1 MKKHAAILA
10 IILLVASIGSVSA
23 AKKVLFYE
31 IGTAGGYTIES
42 GYSKFSD
49 ELRNKGYDVASITK
63 GELTKEK
70 LKGYDVV
77 AIQELGRKLSTEEMS
92 AVLWFVMQ
100 KGGGLFING
109 GSPDNANQ
117 LTVLFGVTVDDG
129 MLVDTTDPIP
139 GGTSNSHFVLDK
151 FITEDVMRSIRQGV
165 SKIGFYQGHGLILS
179 GNAKAI
185 VMGDEDT
192 YSDTMSFPSGSQPA
206 VGAAAMFGNGL
217 IFILSDADVLSNE
230 HLDEFDNKVLGTNI
244 VDWLAVPRESL
255 PSNTTEELSI
265 IIGELKLSN
274 ARFRQ
279 DNDKLQQENQALK
292 MQNNALN
299 AQINALNSQIE
310 ELKSG
315 RIGSFTAGNIAI
327 MFLGVCILIVA
338 IVLSARKGGK
348 AEGEDLLGELGYEFE
363 EEKPGREKEESLDE
377 EVLKE
382 TEEEDT
388 EKKELERMLDKK
400 K

>member
-129 MLVDTTDPIP
+129 LLVDTTDPIS
-139 GGTSNSHFVLDK
+139 GDTSNAHFVLDR